1 MLAAQRPRRHNVPAY
16 WTPFSVVLESRRA
29 VLSDSDPLDVETR
42 ASDGRSSV
50 AGLARNGAIAG
61 VIKLASAGL
70 SFLMF
75 VVVALVTDERQFG
88 LYSATYAGASLVSF
102 FATMGQQSTVLRFW
116 PQYASLGD
124 RATANSFMARALL
137 VTLAGLLVSGIGIL
151 AIGFV
156 PGMSDRTPEWLPL
169 CASAAIL
176 SFALGWSE
184 FASGAFR
191 AKSLLISAL
200 LPRDVIWRMATIAV
214 IMGFYLLHQQTDAV
228 TATLITAGALLLAT
242 LPQAI
247 GLARD
252 VLGNPRAE
260 LTPAQK
266 REFKTVTV
274 GLWGA
279 TSLPPALGQVSTL
292 LVAAILGPE
301 AAGAVFV
308 ADRTTRVIL
317 LALTGINQALAPE
330 ISAAF
335 YTGDK
340 PHVQRITSLTA
351 LGSSIVALTILAV
364 FLLFGP
370 TILWIFDPA
379 YATPQTHAVLLVFGI
394 GATFA
399 TACGPIELL
408 LQLTGLQN
416 SLMKL
421 LLVIN
426 SIGLAITAVATFYFG
441 SLGAAISLA
450 GTLIFWNIVAVS
462 VAKRSIGID
471 PSIVGLVNREKSRR
485 VQRSTA

>member
-1 MLAAQRPRRHNVPAY
+1 MLNDPDPVE
-16 WTPFSVVLESRRA
+16 LETSRA
-29 VLSDSDPLDVETR
+29 T
-42 ASDGRSSV
+42 DGRSSV

-61 VIKLASAGL
+61 IIKLASAGL

-116 PQYASLGD
+116 PQYASTGKPG
-124 RATANSFMARALL
+124 TANSLMARALL
-137 VTLAGLLVSGIGIL
+137 VVLGALLVCGLGIL
-151 AIGFV
+151 AIGFL
-156 PGMSDRTPEWLPL
+156 PGMGERTPEWLPL

-184 FASGAFR
+184 FASGAYR
-191 AKSLLISAL
+191 AKSVLISAL

-214 IMGFYLLHQQTDAV
+214 IMGFYLLHRETDAV

-242 LPQAI
+242 LPQAV

-252 VLGNPRAE
+252 ILRNPRSE
-260 LTPAQK
+260 LTKEEK
-266 REFKTVTV
+266 REFKTVTL

-330 ISAAF
+330 ISAAY

-340 PHVQRITSLTA
+340 PHVQRITNLTA

-364 FLLFGP
+364 FMVFGP
-370 TILWIFDPA
+370 AILWVFDPA

-450 GTLIFWNIVAVS
+450 GTLIFWNIVAVA
-462 VAKRSIGID
+462 VARRSIGID
-471 PSIVGLVNREKSRR
+471 PSILELISRVRASR
-485 VQRSTA
+485 VERSAA